1 MPDAAALDQMYA
13 RDQIRDLV
21 SRYVIAID
29 SSRFEDLAALFDPEM
44 DSEKYGKGQEGVRAW
59 YQQVVPET
67 PNPSGLYHSI
77 SAHQI
82 DLIDEDNATGVLYQ
96 HGVGVADGIWHAMAG
111 IYRDRYVRRGDRWY
125 FAQRNW
131 AHVGST
137 DAAPSD
143 FNAAAWAPSTAEVWK
158 MYEQDRAERLARG

>member
-29 SSRFEDLAALFDPEM
+29 SSRFDDLAALFDPEM
-44 DSEKYGKGQEGVRAW
+44 DSEKYGKGQAGVRDW
-59 YQQVVPET
+59 YTKVVPTT
-67 PNPSGLYHSI
+67 PNPSGLYHNI

-82 DLIDEDNATGVLYQ
+82 DLVDEDHATGVLYL
-96 HGVGVADGIWHAMAG
+96 HGVGVADGTWHQMAG
-111 IYRDRYVRRGDRWY
+111 IYADRYIRRGGRWY
-125 FAQRNW
+125 FAERNW

-137 DAAPSD
+137 DAEPSD
-143 FNAAAWAPSTAEVWK
+143 FGTAPWAPSTADVWK
-158 MYEQDRAERLARG
+158 MYEADRAARLARG